1 MAICV
6 CSQNIIHSSTSVGDE
21 MTHYLYVLQ
30 TLRLNLL
37 EHRMRT
43 PLDSY
48 SQVCFWF
55 QFFNFWTTIWTSL
68 FELHYSCFPFI
79 RTRGK
84 CCTGCVRLRL
94 RWRARATWAARE
106 DTRSALKSLRS
117 SDSLWVQKIHFV
129 FKTYR
134 INALFTAFNTSGNIS
149 NKKYFLFYLE

>member
-1 MAICV
+1 MTICS
-6 CSQNIIHSSTSVGDE
+6 CFQNIIHSSTSVGDE

-48 SQVCFWF
+48 SQVCFLF
-55 QFFNFWTTIWTSL
+55 HVCSL
-68 FELHYSCFPFI
+68 FNPSFISDSLNLCVRHIFANIPLCLRFPSI

-94 RWRARATWAARE
+94 RWRARATWATRGGA
-106 DTRSALKSLRS
+106 RSALKSLRS
-117 SDSLWVQKIHFV
+117 SDSPWVQKIHFV
-129 FKTYR
+129 LGIIIY
-134 INALFTAFNTSGNIS
+134 INSFILVVLI
-149 NKKYFLFYLE
+149 